1 MEIRSYDSIKVG
13 EKASFTKTVTETDI
27 IQFAGISGDFNP
39 VHINKEFAKNSMF
52 KERIAHGILTAS
64 FISAVAGTQL
74 PGPNSIYLKQVLNFT
89 APVKIGDTIT
99 ATVEVISKRDDKH
112 LITLDTTCT
121 NQRGEKV
128 ITGEALVKKPD

>member
-27 IQFAGISGDFNP
+27 IHP

-52 KERIAHGILTAS
+52 KERIAHGILTAG

-99 ATVEVISKRDDKH
+99 ATVEVSSKRDDKH